1 VIASV
6 AGRVAAVSPDGAV
19 VEVGGVGL
27 AVQCTPG
34 TIARLQVGEQARLAT
49 SLVVRE
55 DSLTLYGF
63 ADDDERQLFEL
74 LQTANGV
81 GPRLAQAVLA
91 IHPPREV
98 RRAVSMGDL
107 KALMQVPGIGKKGAE
122 RLVLELRD
130 RLGATTSDT
139 SLDGPS
145 ALPAGAAPLTPVARW
160 RDQLT
165 SALVGLGWSAREADS
180 ALTALE
186 PVAAEQLESTG
197 SVEVAVLLR
206 QALQILGR
214 S

>member
-1 VIASV
+1 MIASV
-6 AGRVAAVSPDGAV
+6 HGRVAAVSPDGAV
-19 VEVGGVGL
+19 VEVGGIGL

-34 TIARLQVGEQARLAT
+34 TIARLQVGESARLST
-49 SLVVRE
+49 SLIVRE

-98 RRAVSMGDL
+98 RRAVSMADV

-122 RLVLELRD
+122 RLILELRD
-130 RLGATTSDT
+130 RLGSVTTDI
-139 SLDGPS
+139 SLDGP
-145 ALPAGAAPLTPVARW
+145 APAGLSAVTPVAPW

-165 SALVGLGWSAREADS
+165 SALVGLGWSGKEAE
-180 ALTALE
+180 TAVTELA
-186 PVAAEQLESTG
+186 PVADAQIVETG

-206 QALQILGR
+206 RALQLLGR
-214 S
+214 A